1 MYQSDLAINFTILLG
16 AALVGGMIAHRL
28 RQPVILGYLIVG
40 VVVGPYA
47 LGLVD
52 DVVLVEAA
60 ATAGVA
66 LLMLT
71 LGLEVS
77 FAQLR
82 QVGKVGLW
90 GGIAQILITFA
101 LGILVGSTL
110 FGWSFSQAT
119 LFGLVISLSSTMV
132 CFKILMDRG
141 ELDSM
146 HGRIMIAMLILQ
158 DISVILMIIVMPI
171 LGGAGQ
177 NLPLALAIAVG
188 EAILFVGIAIALGM
202 WVLPWL
208 MGRIGGVRSREL
220 FLLTVLVLG
229 LGAALATQILG
240 LSAVFGAFLIGLVLH
255 QTKFAHQAL
264 AEITPLRDIFAAL
277 FFVSLGMLLDPQ
289 FLADHWE
296 LVVMTAAIIILMKF
310 TVVFGL
316 VRFFGYSG
324 GVALLA
330 GAGLFQI
337 GEFSFILAQGGVNT
351 GIISAQIYSLII
363 ASAIVTMLL
372 TPLSMSLVSRLY
384 SKLALVP
391 KGRQLETKVAPP
403 VPELEQTQEV
413 KPVVLAGYG
422 RVGQNIAG
430 GLRDAGV
437 PYTVIEIDPERISD
451 LRCGGIACIYGDASN
466 AHVLSRLDLTEA
478 KVLVVTFP
486 DPLAVVTTV
495 KNALRINPKLK
506 IVARVHRTREAELLK
521 SLGVTELISPEYE
534 ASLEFLKRI
543 LSVSGWKKTAI
554 KQTLATVQQDQEIAE
569 FSSDNEEL

>member
-1 MYQSDLAINFTILLG
+1 VEQSDLIINITILLG

-40 VVVGPYA
+40 VVIGPHA

-110 FGWSFSQAT
+110 FEWSFPQAA

-132 CFKILMDRG
+132 CFKMLMDRG
-141 ELDSM
+141 ELDSV
-146 HGRIMIAMLILQ
+146 HGRIMIAFLILQ

-177 NLPLALAIAVG
+177 NLPLALAIALG
-188 EAILFVGIAIALGM
+188 QAILFIGIAIVLGV

-229 LGAALATQILG
+229 LGAAIATQIFG
-240 LSAVFGAFLIGLVLH
+240 LSAVFGAFLVGLVLRE
-255 QTKFAHQAL
+255 TKFAHQAL

-289 FLADHWE
+289 FLANHWG

-310 TVVFGL
+310 AVVFGL
-316 VRFFGYSG
+316 VRLFSYSG
-324 GVALLA
+324 SVALLA

-337 GEFSFILAQGGVNT
+337 GEFSFILAQVGVNT
-351 GIISAQIYSLII
+351 NIITAQIYSLII

-372 TPLSMSLVSRLY
+372 TPLSMSLASRLH
-384 SKLALVP
+384 SKLALMP
-391 KGRQLETKVAPP
+391 KDRQLESKIAPP

-413 KPVVLAGYG
+413 KPVVLAGFG

-451 LRCGGIACIYGDASN
+451 LRCGGIACVYGDASN
-466 AHVLSRLDLTEA
+466 AHVLSRLDLTKA

-495 KNALRINPKLK
+495 KTALRINPKLK
-506 IVARVHRTREAELLK
+506 IVARIHRAREAELLK
-521 SLGVTELISPEYE
+521 TLGVTELISPEYE
-534 ASLEFLKRI
+534 ASLEFLRRI
-543 LSVSGWKKTAI
+543 LSVSGWKRTDI
-554 KQTLATVQQDQEIAE
+554 KQTLSTVQQDQEIAE
-569 FSSDNEEL
+569 FSSDKEEL

>member
-1 MYQSDLAINFTILLG
+1 MQSDLIINITILLG

-28 RQPVILGYLIVG
+28 RQPIILGYLIVG
-40 VVVGPYA
+40 VVVGPHA

-101 LGILVGSTL
+101 LGVLVGSTL

-119 LFGLVISLSSTMV
+119 LFGLVVSLSSTMV

-141 ELDSM
+141 ELDSV
-146 HGRIMIAMLILQ
+146 HGRIMTAILILQ
-158 DISVILMIIVMPI
+158 DISVILMIIIMPI

-177 NLPLALAIAVG
+177 NLPLALVIAFG
-188 EAILFVGIAIALGM
+188 QAILFIGIAIALGM

-208 MGRIGGVRSREL
+208 MGSIGGVRSREL

-289 FLADHWE
+289 FLIDHWE
-296 LVVMTAAIIILMKF
+296 MVVMTAAIIIIMKF
-310 TVVFGL
+310 AVVFGI
-316 VRFFGYSG
+316 VRIFGYSG
-324 GVALLA
+324 GVALLV

-351 GIISAQIYSLII
+351 GIITAQIYSLII

-372 TPLSMSLVSRLY
+372 TPLSMSLVSRVY
-384 SKLALVP
+384 SKLARVP
-391 KGRQLETKVAPP
+391 KGRQPETKFASP

-413 KPVVLAGYG
+413 QPVVLAGYG

-430 GLRDAGV
+430 GLHDAGI
-437 PYTVIEIDPERISD
+437 PYTVIEIDPERIFR

-466 AHVLSRLDLTEA
+466 AHVLSRLDLTKA

-495 KNALRINPKLK
+495 KTALRINPKLK

-543 LSVSGWKKTAI
+543 LSVSGWKRPDIT
-554 KQTLATVQQDQEIAE
+554 QMLSTVQQDQEIAE
-569 FSSDNEEL
+569 FSSDKEEL

>member
-1 MYQSDLAINFTILLG
+1 MPSELVINVTILLG

-60 ATAGVA
+60 ATVGVA

-110 FGWSFSQAT
+110 FGWSLSQAT

-141 ELDSM
+141 ELDSV
-146 HGRIMIAMLILQ
+146 HGRIMIAILILQ

-177 NLPLALAIAVG
+177 NLPLALVIALG
-188 EAILFVGIAIALGM
+188 QAILFIGIAIALGM

-208 MGRIGGVRSREL
+208 MGRVGGVRSREL

-289 FLADHWE
+289 FLVDHWE
-296 LVVMTAAIIILMKF
+296 MVIMTAAIIIIMKF
-310 TVVFGL
+310 AVIFGI
-316 VRFFGYSG
+316 VRIFGYSG
-324 GVALLA
+324 GVALLV

-351 GIISAQIYSLII
+351 GIITAQIYSLII

-372 TPLSMSLVSRLY
+372 TPLSMSLMSRLY

-391 KGRQLETKVAPP
+391 KGKQLGTKFAPP
-403 VPELEQTQEV
+403 VPEIEQTQEV
-413 KPVVLAGYG
+413 QPVVLAGYG

-430 GLRDAGV
+430 GLRDAGI
-437 PYTVIEIDPERISD
+437 PYTVIEIDPERIFR

-466 AHVLSRLDLTEA
+466 AHVLSRLDLTKT

-495 KNALRINPKLK
+495 KTALRINPRLK
-506 IVARVHRTREAELLK
+506 IVARVHRTKEAELLK

-543 LSVSGWKKTAI
+543 LSVSGWKRPDITQI
-554 KQTLATVQQDQEIAE
+554 LATVQQDQEIAE
-569 FSSDNEEL
+569 FSSDKEEL